1 MSELTINV
9 DDYLNESDKR
19 RIVTDAFSA
28 AAAAHA
34 QKDFERIISNSAYYL
49 VGEIVDQHF
58 DGNMVATLK
67 DKAIS
72 VINNLSSTTVFSPPN
87 AWDRAASKGF
97 EHMQSA
103 LDELK
108 PMIHQRV
115 HDLISRYNSEE
126 LRSLIEEQIGDAII
140 KKLTA

>member
-9 DDYLNESDKR
+9 DDYLSESDKR

-28 AAAAHA
+28 EAAAHA

-72 VINNLSSTTVFSPPN
+72 VINNLSSSTVFSPPN

-115 HDLISRYNSEE
+115 HDLIARYNSEE

-140 KKLTA
+140 KKLTS

>member
-9 DDYLNESDKR
+9 DDYLSESDKR

-58 DGNMVATLK
+58 DGSMVATLK

-72 VINNLSSTTVFSPPN
+72 VSPRASGRGTRETRSAFQLAMQTTSHTT
-87 AWDRAASKGF
+87 S
-97 EHMQSA
+97 M
-103 LDELK
+103 
-108 PMIHQRV
+108 
-115 HDLISRYNSEE
+115 
-126 LRSLIEEQIGDAII
+126 
-140 KKLTA
+140 

>member
-9 DDYLNESDKR
+9 DDYLSESDKR

-72 VINNLSSTTVFSPPN
+72 VINNLSSSTVFSPPN
-87 AWDRAASKGF
+87 AWDRTASKGF

-115 HDLISRYNSEE
+115 HDLIARYNSEE

>member
-9 DDYLNESDKR
+9 DDYLSESDKR

-72 VINNLSSTTVFSPPN
+72 VINNLSSSTVFSPPN

-115 HDLISRYNSEE
+115 YDLIARYNSEE

>member
-9 DDYLNESDKR
+9 DDYLSESDKR

-34 QKDFERIISNSAYYL
+34 QKDFERIISNSAHYL

-72 VINNLSSTTVFSPPN
+72 VINNLSSSTVFSPPN

>member
-9 DDYLNESDKR
+9 DDYLSESDKR

-34 QKDFERIISNSAYYL
+34 QKGFERIISNSAYYL

-72 VINNLSSTTVFSPPN
+72 VINNLSSSTVFSPPN

-115 HDLISRYNSEE
+115 HDLIARYSSEE

>member
-9 DDYLNESDKR
+9 DDYLSESDKR

-72 VINNLSSTTVFSPPN
+72 VINNLSSSTVFSPPN

-115 HDLISRYNSEE
+115 HDLIARYNSEE
-126 LRSLIEEQIGDAII
+126 LRSLIDEQIGDAII

>member
-9 DDYLNESDKR
+9 DDYLSESDKR

-34 QKDFERIISNSAYYL
+34 HKDFERIISNSAYYL

-72 VINNLSSTTVFSPPN
+72 VINNLSSSTVFSPPN

-115 HDLISRYNSEE
+115 HDLIARYNSEE
-126 LRSLIEEQIGDAII
+126 LRSLIEEQISEAII
-140 KKLTA
+140 AKLKA

>member
-9 DDYLNESDKR
+9 DDYLSESDKR

-72 VINNLSSTTVFSPPN
+72 VINNLSSSTVFSPPN

-115 HDLISRYNSEE
+115 HDLIARYSSEE

>member
-9 DDYLNESDKR
+9 DDYLSESDKR

-72 VINNLSSTTVFSPPN
+72 VINNLSSSTVFSPPN

-115 HDLISRYNSEE
+115 HDLIARYNSEE
-126 LRSLIEEQIGDAII
+126 LRSLIEEQISEAII
-140 KKLTA
+140 AKLKA

>member
-1 MSELTINV
+1 MNALSINIDEYLSES
-9 DDYLNESDKR
+9 EKR
-19 RIVTDAFSA
+19 QIVIDAFRA
-28 AAAAHA
+28 AAATHA

-58 DGNMVATLK
+58 DGNMVEVLK
-67 DKAIS
+67 EKAIS
-72 VINNLSSTTVFSPPN
+72 VINNLSSSTVFSPPN

-108 PMIHQRV
+108 PLIHQRV
-115 HDLISRYNSEE
+115 NELIAKYNSEE
-126 LRSLIEEQIGDAII
+126 LRALIEEQVGAAII
-140 KKLTA
+140 QKLTS

>member
-9 DDYLNESDKR
+9 DDYLSESDKR

-67 DKAIS
+67 EKAIS
-72 VINNLSSTTVFSPPN
+72 VINNLSSSTVFSPPN

-108 PMIHQRV
+108 PLIHQRV
-115 HDLISRYNSEE
+115 HDLIARYNSDE
-126 LRSLIEEQIGDAII
+126 LRSLIEEQISEAII
-140 KKLTA
+140 AKLKA

>member
-9 DDYLNESDKR
+9 DDYLSESDKR

-72 VINNLSSTTVFSPPN
+72 VINNLSSSTVFSPPN

-115 HDLISRYNSEE
+115 HELIARYNSEE

>member
-9 DDYLNESDKR
+9 DDYLSESDKR

-67 DKAIS
+67 EKAIS
-72 VINNLSSTTVFSPPN
+72 VINNLSSSTVFSPPN

-108 PMIHQRV
+108 PLIHQRV
-115 HDLISRYNSEE
+115 HDLIARYNSDE
-126 LRSLIEEQIGDAII
+126 LCSLIEEQISEAII
-140 KKLTA
+140 AKLKA

>member
-9 DDYLNESDKR
+9 DDYLSESDKR

-72 VINNLSSTTVFSPPN
+72 VINNLSSSTVFSPPN

-115 HDLISRYNSEE
+115 HDLIARYNSEE

>member
-9 DDYLNESDKR
+9 DDYLSESDKR

-72 VINNLSSTTVFSPPN
+72 VINNLSSSTVFSPLN

-115 HDLISRYNSEE
+115 HDLIARYNSEE

-140 KKLTA
+140 KKLTS

>member
-9 DDYLNESDKR
+9 DDYLSEPDKR

-87 AWDRAASKGF
+87 AWDREASKGWQQ
-97 EHMQSA
+97 MQQA
-103 LDELK
+103 IEDLK

-115 HDLISRYNSEE
+115 GDIIADYDHSALRDLIETQVGE
-126 LRSLIEEQIGDAII
+126 AIL

>member
-9 DDYLNESDKR
+9 DDYLSESDKR

-72 VINNLSSTTVFSPPN
+72 VINNLSSSTVFSPPD

-115 HDLISRYNSEE
+115 HDLIARYNSEE
-126 LRSLIEEQIGDAII
+126 LRSLIEDQIGDAII
-140 KKLTA
+140 KKLTS

>member
-9 DDYLNESDKR
+9 DDYLSESDKR
-19 RIVTDAFSA
+19 RIVIDAFSA

-72 VINNLSSTTVFSPPN
+72 VINNLSSSTVFSPPN

-103 LDELK
+103 LDGLK

-115 HDLISRYNSEE
+115 HDLIARYNSEE

>member
-9 DDYLNESDKR
+9 DDYLSESDKR

-72 VINNLSSTTVFSPPN
+72 VINNLSSSTVFSPPN

-103 LDELK
+103 LDDLK

-115 HDLISRYNSEE
+115 HDLIARYNSEE

>member
-9 DDYLNESDKR
+9 DDYLSESDKR

-72 VINNLSSTTVFSPPN
+72 VINNLSSSTVFSPPN

-115 HDLISRYNSEE
+115 HDLIARYNSEE

-140 KKLTA
+140 KKLTS

>member
-9 DDYLNESDKR
+9 DDYLSESDKR

-28 AAAAHA
+28 AAAAHS

-72 VINNLSSTTVFSPPN
+72 VINNLSSSTVFSPPN

-115 HDLISRYNSEE
+115 HDLIARYSSEE

>member
-1 MSELTINV
+1 MSTLNINV
-9 DDYLNESDKR
+9 DDYLSESDKR

-28 AAAAHA
+28 AAATHA

-49 VGEIVDQHF
+49 VGEIVDRHF

-67 DKAIS
+67 EKAIS
-72 VINNLSSTTVFSPPN
+72 VINNLSSSTVFSPPN

-115 HDLISRYNSEE
+115 HDLIASYNSEE
-126 LRSLIEEQIGDAII
+126 LRILIEEQIGAAII
-140 KKLTA
+140 QKLTS